1 MRDNGEAT
9 VVLSVAGA
17 LAAGAPIAVA
27 LSSREVGDGLIYIG
41 ALVLALTAIGVG
53 VGKVWRGVFQ
63 PLREVL
69 LGRPPE
75 HDDPGQ
81 PALSV
86 FIQDTL
92 KARENHEAWKFGL
105 QEQVRDL
112 ADRLDQVHPDPR
124 KVRHE

>member
-1 MRDNGEAT
+1 M
-9 VVLSVAGA
+9 L
-17 LAAGAPIAVA
+17 A
-27 LSSREVGDGLIYIG
+27 LSGREIGEGVIWIG
-41 ALVLALTAIGVG
+41 AFAAALTAIGVAI
-53 VGKVWRGVFQ
+53 GKVWRGVFQ

-92 KARENHEAWKFGL
+92 KAREIDEAWKFGL